1 MNTPRFSVHH
11 AEEADVGLPVQ
22 QGRLL
27 DFPDDPLA
35 CMRRL
40 QTKFGDISA
49 MEDDG
54 QRIYFVF
61 SPEYNHQ
68 VLSDG
73 ETFQSKFFAL
83 RGPRNSSQRRLTG
96 GLLSMNGEQHKRN
109 RRLVM
114 DAFTKKAIG
123 AYLPTIQSL
132 IEDLLADWKPGQE
145 RDLNRDMTEYMLRL
159 TSSIL
164 FGVDDPEVAYK
175 IGRMVDHWVHLNHEL
190 GMGAF
195 VSSPEIAQRYDGLLE
210 FAKELEAEMAAMI
223 QARRQKVNGGQD
235 VLSALINAH
244 DGQGHISDEEL
255 VGQAALIFGAAHLT
269 TAHTLT
275 WTLFLLAQHPS
286 IMAELHAELQR
297 EMNGGFPS
305 AEQIDRLP
313 MVERVVKES
322 MRVLPA
328 SAYLQRVTSR
338 PTPLGPFHLS
348 AGSAIIFS
356 QFMTHHLPHLYPEP
370 EAFRPERW
378 LSMSPS
384 PYAYFPFG
392 AGARMCIG
400 GPLAMVILKAVL
412 PTILQRFKI
421 TVVPYSEVSARI
433 ISTMLAPTSSVMFRI
448 DRQDGQFESQP
459 VVGNIQSMVEL
470 REVTQPIRR
479 AA

>member
-1 MNTPRFSVHH
+1 M
-11 AEEADVGLPVQ
+11 
-22 QGRLL
+22 

-40 QTKFGDISA
+40 QETFGDISA
-49 MEDDG
+49 MEEEG
-54 QRIYFVF
+54 QRIYFAF

-73 ETFQSKFFAL
+73 ETFQSRFFAL
-83 RGPRNSSQRRLTG
+83 RGPRNSSQRRLTA
-96 GLLSMNGEQHKRN
+96 GLLSMNGDQHKRN

-114 DAFTKKAIG
+114 DAFTKKAIYG
-123 AYLPTIQSL
+123 YLPTMQTL
-132 IEDLLADWKPGQE
+132 INDLLSEWKPGQE

-195 VSSPEIAQRYDGLLE
+195 VSNPEIARRYDGLLE
-210 FAKELEAEMAAMI
+210 FAKELEAELAAMI
-223 QARRQKVNGGQD
+223 QVRRQRIHEGRD
-235 VLSALINAH
+235 VLSALIQAH

-286 IMAELHAELQR
+286 VMAELHAQLQDELQ
-297 EMNGGFPS
+297 GAFPT
-305 AEQIDRLP
+305 AEQIEKLP
-313 MVERVVKES
+313 LMERVIKES
-322 MRVLPA
+322 MRVMPA
-328 SAYLQRVTSR
+328 SAYLQRVASR
-338 PTPLGPFHLS
+338 PTTLGPFSLS
-348 AGSAIIFS
+348 SGSAIIFS
-356 QFMTHHLPHLYPEP
+356 QFITHHLPHLYPEP
-370 EAFRPERW
+370 EAFRPDRW
-378 LSMSPS
+378 LSISPS

-392 AGARMCIG
+392 AGHRMCIG
-400 GPLAMVILKAVL
+400 GPMAMVILKAVL
-412 PTILQRFKI
+412 PAILQRFKV
-421 TVVPYSEVSARI
+421 TMVPYSDVSVQI
-433 ISTMLAPTSSVMFRI
+433 ISTMLAPVSSVMFRV
-448 DRQDGQFESQP
+448 DRQDGRFESQP
-459 VVGNIQSMVEL
+459 VVGNIQKVVDL
-470 REVTQPIRR
+470 REVSQPVRR

>member
-1 MNTPRFSVHH
+1 MDSPPLKIRRNDD
-11 AEEADVGLPVQ
+11 ADGLPVLR
-22 QGRLL
+22 GRLF

-35 CMRRL
+35 CMRRMYDA
-40 QTKFGDISA
+40 FGEISA
-49 MEDDG
+49 MEEDG

-73 ETFQSKFFAL
+73 ETFHSRFFAL
-83 RGPRNSSQRRLTG
+83 RGPRNSSQRRLTA

-114 DAFTKKAIG
+114 DAFTKKAIYG
-123 AYLPTIQSL
+123 YLPTIRSL
-132 IEDLLADWKPGQE
+132 LEELLLEWKPGQE
-145 RDLNRDMTEYMLRL
+145 RDINRDMTEYMLRL

-164 FGVDDPEVAYK
+164 FGVDDPEVAYR
-175 IGRMVDHWVHLNHEL
+175 IGRMIDHWVHLNHEL

-195 VSSPEIAQRYDGLLE
+195 VSNQEIARRYDGLLE
-210 FAKELEAEMAAMI
+210 FARELEAELQAMVHF
-223 QARRQKVNGGQD
+223 RRQKIGAGHD

-244 DGQGHISDEEL
+244 DGEGHISDEEL
-255 VGQAALIFGAAHLT
+255 VGQTALVFGAAHLT

-286 IMAELHAELQR
+286 VMAELHAELRQQL
-297 EMNGGFPS
+297 GGQAPS

-313 MVERVVKES
+313 MVERVLKES

-338 PTPLGPFHLS
+338 PAQLGPFALS
-348 AGSAIIFS
+348 TGSAIIFS
-356 QFMTHHLPHLYPEP
+356 QFMTHHMPHLYPEP
-370 EAFRPERW
+370 DVFRPQRW
-378 LSMSPS
+378 LSIAPS

-392 AGARMCIG
+392 AGPRMCIG

-412 PTILQRFKI
+412 PTILQRFKV
-421 TVVPYSEVSARI
+421 TAVPYSEVSAKI
-433 ISTMLAPTSSVMFRI
+433 ISTMLAPTSSVMLRI
-448 DRQDGQFESQP
+448 DAQDGRFESQP
-459 VVGNIQSMVEL
+459 VVGNIHSMVDL
-470 REVTQPIRR
+470 REAATPMRR

>member
-1 MNTPRFSVHH
+1 MTAPRFTVRHG
-11 AEEADVGLPVQ
+11 EETDAGLPVW

-35 CMRRL
+35 CMRGL
-40 QTKFGDISA
+40 QAKFGEISA
-49 MEDDG
+49 MEEDG
-54 QRIYFVF
+54 QKIYFVF
-61 SPEYNHQ
+61 SPEFNHQ

-73 ETFQSKFFAL
+73 ETFQSRFFAL

-114 DAFTKKAIG
+114 DAFVKKAIG
-123 AYLPTIQSL
+123 GYLPTIQSL
-132 IEDLLADWKPGQE
+132 IEELLAEFKPGQE

-195 VSSPEIAQRYDGLLE
+195 VSSPQIAQRYDGLLE
-210 FAKELEAEMAAMI
+210 FAQELETEMAAMI
-223 QARRQKVNGGQD
+223 QLRRQKVGAGQD
-235 VLSALINAH
+235 VLSALIQAH

-286 IMAELHAELQR
+286 IMSELHAELQR
-297 EMNGGFPS
+297 ELHGDFPTS
-305 AEQIDRLP
+305 EQIDRLP

-338 PTPLGPFHLS
+338 PTPLGPFSLS
-348 AGSAIIFS
+348 SGSSIIFS
-356 QFMTHHLPHLYPEP
+356 QFMTHHLPRLYPEP
-370 EAFRPERW
+370 ETFRPERW
-378 LSMSPS
+378 LNITPS

-392 AGARMCIG
+392 AGPRMCIG

-412 PTILQRFKI
+412 PTILRRFKV

-433 ISTMLAPTSSVMFRI
+433 ISTMLSPTSSVMFRI
-448 DRQDGQFESQP
+448 DRQDGRFESQP
-459 VVGNIQSMVEL
+459 VVGNIQAMVDL
-470 REVTQPIRR
+470 REVGQPLRR